1 MIASSACEIVEGA
14 GDVFFGWA
22 DSLGETVTPVNP
34 FDAEM
39 IAFGRATLK
48 IARST
53 FVSDGKRGIRN
64 NYSCD
69 FRMVG
74 SSSGLI
80 KKSDDELT
88 AH

>member
-1 MIASSACEIVEGA
+1 
-14 GDVFFGWA
+14 
-22 DSLGETVTPVNP
+22 
-34 FDAEM
+34 M

-48 IARST
+48 FAGST
-53 FVSDGKRGIRN
+53 FVFDGKRGIRN
-64 NYSCD
+64 NYSYD